1 MSRAITG
8 GSYGRSPRRN
18 ASPPSSSRTCS
29 LPGSWRRP
37 RRRPAPKQHCREQR
51 GSLPLDGLRGR
62 RRRRTAER
70 GTLGRSDLRRARPRL
85 QPLPRRQRAECR
97 KRRGRDGARVG
108 AVRQDAGDRTRR
120 SGGDRRARRSDPRR
134 RDRRSRLRSRLP
146 EARREPSDKVSL
158 GWLGALE
165 IRPPHGSAPHAP
177 GGPTARPKRRR
188 QGACGRR
195 RAAATFGP
203 RFRVRRRRPRGERSG
218 RRRAP
223 GRRRG
228 ARGRGRD
235 RDERQ
240 RRQALAPQRRRAASP
255 DRSVHRRTLAL
266 AVGTGHRRWRH
277 LPRRRRLRKGGLLT
291 RGRWARV
298 ARCTRPSGALPQ
310 RRPRGRQRVVGG
322 CARWGAGVHLTSSP
336 VDWYAARAA
345 GIAAYVVLT
354 LVVTLGLSM
363 AGKARSSNWPKFAVE
378 DVHRFGGLLVGFFVA
393 IHVLTIAIDSYLPF
407 SLTQLVVPF
416 TSRYRPLWTGGGIA
430 ATELLVAIALTNH
443 YRRRIPYRYWR
454 RVHYLN
460 FAVWTSATLHG
471 IGSGTDRSAPWLLV
485 LYAASAASV
494 VTLVLWRA
502 LRPRGRVLLGGATA
516 AVGVVVLLPALP
528 TAKVHRRP
536 WNAPRFHGTLTGQI
550 LADGGVSKAVI
561 SMAGNGRG
569 IQNVLVR
576 AD

>member
-1 MSRAITG
+1 
-8 GSYGRSPRRN
+8 
-18 ASPPSSSRTCS
+18 
-29 LPGSWRRP
+29 
-37 RRRPAPKQHCREQR
+37 
-51 GSLPLDGLRGR
+51 
-62 RRRRTAER
+62 
-70 GTLGRSDLRRARPRL
+70 
-85 QPLPRRQRAECR
+85 
-97 KRRGRDGARVG
+97 
-108 AVRQDAGDRTRR
+108 
-120 SGGDRRARRSDPRR
+120 
-134 RDRRSRLRSRLP
+134 
-146 EARREPSDKVSL
+146 
-158 GWLGALE
+158 
-165 IRPPHGSAPHAP
+165 
-177 GGPTARPKRRR
+177 
-188 QGACGRR
+188 
-195 RAAATFGP
+195 
-203 RFRVRRRRPRGERSG
+203 
-218 RRRAP
+218 
-223 GRRRG
+223 
-228 ARGRGRD
+228 
-235 RDERQ
+235 
-240 RRQALAPQRRRAASP
+240 
-255 DRSVHRRTLAL
+255 
-266 AVGTGHRRWRH
+266 
-277 LPRRRRLRKGGLLT
+277 
-291 RGRWARV
+291 
-298 ARCTRPSGALPQ
+298 
-310 RRPRGRQRVVGG
+310 
-322 CARWGAGVHLTSSP
+322 VHLTSSP

-393 IHVLTIAIDSYLPF
+393 VHVLTIAIDSYLPF

-416 TSRYRPLWTGGGIA
+416 TSRYRPLWTGVGIA

-576 AD
+576 ADLLAGAQHLEATSLQLEYLPSGAICRGHVAHVKSFGFDGTCRMPSGERLRINAQWRLVNGNNLNGFVDSRPLAA